1 MIDFIKKHKDTLI
14 SAANDIISQSWTIFG
29 LLIGWIV
36 LPDGETRNFV
46 GKCPW
51 LVDTYLVCHHPAS
64 ASRIARPVEHKYLTM
79 VI

>member
-1 MIDFIKKHKDTLI
+1 MIDFIKKHKGTLI

-46 GKCPW
+46 GNVLGW
-51 LVDTYLVCHHPAS
+51 LTLIWFVTIPL
-64 ASRIARPVEHKYLTM
+64 RLRG
-79 VI
+79 

>member
-1 MIDFIKKHKDTLI
+1 MIDFIKKHKGTLI

-46 GKCPW
+46 GSVLGW
-51 LVDTYLVCHHPAS
+51 LTLIWFVTIPL
-64 ASRIARPVEHKYLTM
+64 RLRG
-79 VI
+79 

>member
-14 SAANDIISQSWTIFG
+14 SATNDLISQSWTIFG

-46 GKCPW
+46 GNVLGW
-51 LVDTYLVCHHPAS
+51 LTLIWFVTIPL
-64 ASRIARPVEHKYLTM
+64 RLRG
-79 VI
+79 